1 MGPKIKTD
9 LALPLPG
16 SGQEIR
22 VLQRERKALAVEN
35 ATRSR
40 FWQSR
45 LAHIDTSRLEDPEEW
60 RKIPI
65 LDKEML
71 RSLSNDEFYND
82 FCIPAPG
89 LIAEHWR
96 SGGTTGRPLFYPR
109 TFEDIRYA
117 MVGFARNFVA
127 MNVRPGETAH
137 LSLPLG
143 IHPAGH
149 MWARAG
155 EMMGIGMNWVGSG
168 AAAPSELQLELIA
181 TLKPSLWI
189 GMPSYGL
196 HLANLAGARG
206 QNLRDSSVKKILCT
220 AEPLSRVKRE
230 KLERAWGAKVYDA
243 FGMTEVSMMGSEGEA
258 RDGFHMWTDLAFI
271 EVVDP
276 DTREPVPPGEPG
288 LLVVTSLFTNHVT
301 PFLRW
306 CSGDIVTCHEP
317 RRDNDPLSVFPLL
330 RHAHRTAGF
339 FKIRGVNINHSELED
354 LMFADSDVNDFQ
366 AEALTI
372 RDLDVL
378 QLSIEIPR
386 ADDAESVVDR
396 IRSMIKKTFELTPE
410 IVVLEGGALA
420 KEFEKS
426 VKAPRFLDRRQ

>member
-1 MGPKIKTD
+1 
-9 LALPLPG
+9 
-16 SGQEIR
+16 
-22 VLQRERKALAVEN
+22 
-35 ATRSR
+35 
-40 FWQSR
+40 
-45 LAHIDTSRLEDPEEW
+45 
-60 RKIPI
+60 
-65 LDKEML
+65 ML
-71 RSLSNDEFYND
+71 RSLSNDEFYED

-89 LIAEHWR
+89 RIAEHWR

-117 MVGFARNFVA
+117 MVGFARTFIA

-206 QNLRDSSVKKILCT
+206 QDLRNCSVEKILCT
-220 AEPLSRVKRE
+220 AEPLSKAKRE
-230 KLERAWGAKVYDA
+230 KLQRAWGAEVYDA
-243 FGMTEVSMMGSEGEA
+243 FGMTEVTMMGAEGKA
-258 RDGFHMWTDLAFI
+258 RDGLHIWTDLAFI
-271 EVVDP
+271 EVVDL
-276 DTREPVPPGEPG
+276 DTHEPVPSGEPG
-288 LLVVTSLFTNHVT
+288 LLLVTPLFTSDAT

-306 CSGDIVTCHEP
+306 CSGDIVTCHEQP
-317 RRDNDPLSVFPLL
+317 HGDDPLSVFPLL
-330 RHAHRTAGF
+330 RHTHRTTGF

-366 AEALTI
+366 AKALTI

-378 QLSIEIPR
+378 QLSIEIQR
-386 ADDAESVVDR
+386 ARNTDSVVDR
-396 IRSMIKKTFELTPE
+396 IRSKIKKTFELTPE
-410 IVVLEGGALA
+410 IVVLEGGTLA

-426 VKAPRFLDRRQ
+426 VKAPRFLDGRQ

>member
-1 MGPKIKTD
+1 MKSK
-9 LALPLPG
+9 LAIPLPT
-16 SGQEIR
+16 SREQIR
-22 VLQRERKALAVEN
+22 ALQRERKARAVES
-35 ATRSR
+35 ARRSR
-40 FWQSR
+40 FWRPR
-45 LAHIDTSRLEDPEEW
+45 LSDVDTAKLDDPSEW

-65 LDKEML
+65 LDKETL

-89 LIAEHWR
+89 RTAEHWR

-117 MVGFARNFVA
+117 MVGFARSFIA
-127 MNVRPGETAH
+127 MNVGPSETAH

-143 IHPAGH
+143 IHPAGQ

-155 EMMGIGMNWVGSG
+155 EMMGIGINWVGSG
-168 AAAPSELQLELIA
+168 AAAPSELQLELID

-196 HLANLAGARG
+196 HLANLASARG
-206 QNLRDSSVKKILCT
+206 QDLQKSSVKKILCT
-220 AEPLSRVKRE
+220 AEPLSRSKRE

-243 FGMTEVSMMGSEGEA
+243 FGMTEVSMMGAEGVA
-258 RDGFHMWTDLAFI
+258 TDGLHIWTDLAFI

-276 DTREPVPPGEPG
+276 DTREPVPAGEPG
-288 LLVVTSLFTNHVT
+288 LLVVTSLFTNNAT

-306 CSGDIVTCHEP
+306 SSGDIVTCREDP
-317 RRDNDPLSVFPLL
+317 PSGDPLSVFPLVRL
-330 RHAHRTAGF
+330 AHRTAGF
-339 FKIRGVNINHSELED
+339 FKIRGININHAELED
-354 LMFADSDVNDFQ
+354 LMFADSEVNDFQ
-366 AEALTI
+366 AEASTAS
-372 RDLDVL
+372 DLEVL
-378 QLSIEIPR
+378 RLSIEIP
-386 ADDAESVVDR
+386 ATSDAHSVVDR
-396 IRSMIKKTFELTPE
+396 IRSKIKKNFELTPE
-410 IVVLEGGALA
+410 IIVLATGALA